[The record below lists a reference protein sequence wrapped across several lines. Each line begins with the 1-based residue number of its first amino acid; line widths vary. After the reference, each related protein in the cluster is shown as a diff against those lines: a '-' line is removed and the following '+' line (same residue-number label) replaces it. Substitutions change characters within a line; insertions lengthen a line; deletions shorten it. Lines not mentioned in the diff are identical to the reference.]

1 VTDAGTH
8 TLTVGD
14 SGSGKSPQ
22 EQPQPCLLVLLECS
36 RLAALP
42 TRHALVAVSEVQLGR
57 GGRRDHQR
65 SGGALTLTLPDRWMS
80 SKHARLFESFGRW
93 MLEDLGSKNGT
104 AVNGVVTQRRE
115 LADGDLIEVGH
126 SVLMFR
132 TTSALTGDADVTV
145 DPDRPPVGLS
155 TLAPEYEAA
164 LTDLRRVAHS
174 DIRVLLLGES
184 GTGKEVLARAIHE
197 LSGRKGDFIAV
208 NCGALPANLV
218 ESELFGHK
226 KGAFSGADSDRPGL
240 VRAADGGTLFLD
252 EIGDLPGSS
261 QAALL
266 RVLQEGEVLPVGATK
281 PVPVDV
287 RLLAATHRDID
298 RMVERGQFRHDLYA
312 RISGYRMTLPPLRER
327 REDIGMLI
335 GHVLRRKIGEREHP
349 GIDVAAALK
358 LVQYDWP
365 LNVRELE
372 SALGTAYVLSGPGP
386 IEESHLPEPVRI
398 GATTEAVQTGATLS
412 EGAGPALS
420 PADERL
426 RTQLIDTLRLHGGNI
441 SAVARELGKDR
452 KQIQRWVKR
461 FRIDVDR
468 FKGD

>member
-1 VTDAGTH
+1 VLARGANVT
-8 TLTVGD
+8 
-14 SGSGKSPQ
+14 
-22 EQPQPCLLVLLECS
+22 
-36 RLAALP
+36 
-42 TRHALVAVSEVQLGR
+42 EVHLGR
-57 GGRRDHQR
+57 GARRLHERADR
-65 SGGALTLTLPDRWMS
+65 ALTLALPDRWMS

-93 MLEDLGSKNGT
+93 ILEDLGSKNGT
-104 AVNGVVTQRRE
+104 AVNGVETKRTE
-115 LADGDLIEVGH
+115 LEDGDLIEVGH

-132 TTSALTGDADVTV
+132 EISVPAGDADATI
-145 DPDRPPVGLS
+145 DPDRPPLGLC
-155 TLAPEYEAA
+155 TLDPSYEAA

-197 LSGRKGDFIAV
+197 LSARKGDFIAV

-226 KGAFSGADSDRPGL
+226 KGAFSGADSDRVGL

-281 PVPVDV
+281 PIEVDV
-287 RLLAATHRDID
+287 RLLSATHRDID

-312 RISGYRMTLPPLRER
+312 RIAGYRMTLPPLRER
-327 REDIGMLI
+327 REDIGMLV
-335 GHVLRRKIGEREHP
+335 GHLLRRKLGSKEHP
-349 GIDVAAALK
+349 GIDVSAALR
-358 LVQYDWP
+358 LLRYDWP

-372 SALGTAYVLSGPGP
+372 SALSTAFVLCGPGP
-386 IEESHLPEPVRI
+386 IEEGHLPEAIRAGGP
-398 GATTEAVQTGATLS
+398 TTAIRAGATLS
-412 EGAGPALS
+412 ERTAPALS
-420 PADERL
+420 PDDQRVH
-426 RTQLIDTLRLHGGNI
+426 TQLVDKLRQHEGNI
-441 SAVARELGKDR
+441 SAVARDLGKDR

-461 FRIDVDR
+461 FRIDLDS
-468 FKGD
+468 FKA